1 MKIAVIPGSFDPLTN
16 GHLDVIARAAKLF
29 DRLLVS
35 VIINPNKQP
44 LFTLPERLAMLRQ
57 VLKPLKKVA
66 IDSFSGL
73 LVTYMQTHNASVIV
87 KGLRA
92 VSDFEYEFQMALMN
106 RALLPSVETIFLMT
120 SSKFAYLSSSLVKEV
135 VGLGGSVR
143 GLVPPIVESSLK
155 KKFTVN
161 VNAKSKKMKGGGQHN
176 YF

>member
-44 LFTLPERLAMLRQ
+44 LFTLPERLTMLRQ
-57 VLKPLKKVA
+57 VLKPLKTVA

-73 LVTYMQTHNASVIV
+73 LVAYMQTHNASVIV

-135 VGLGGSVR
+135 AGLGGSVR
-143 GLVPPIVESSLK
+143 GLVPPIVESALK
-155 KKFTVN
+155 KKFAVN
-161 VNAKSKKMKGGGQHN
+161 VNAKSKKMKGGGQHK